1 MMLRI
6 CIFTLISLFI
16 ILFITNRCNQ
26 ENFNNGTTTASD
38 LSTTSASDS
47 STTSVS
53 DSSTTSV
60 SDSST
65 TSAGDLSTTSVN
77 DSNDDIFGNNEE
89 NNNSNV
95 NNNTNSLIGNN
106 VDDSMKMGTN
116 YNNYFQ
122 GGFCK
127 YQEKL
132 GYQVG
137 CSEHIYDDAFFNIDR
152 ELNSVK
158 QNYSIL
164 KS

>member
-1 MMLRI
+1 MLKI

-26 ENFNNGTTTASD
+26 ENFNNGTTSSSD
-38 LSTTSASDS
+38 LSTTSAIDL
-47 STTSVS
+47 STTSAI
-53 DSSTTSV
+53 
-60 SDSST
+60 DSST
-65 TSAGDLSTTSVN
+65 TSAIDSSTISAI
-77 DSNDDIFGNNEE
+77 DSNDDISENNEE
-89 NNNSNV
+89 NNNSNI

-106 VDDSMKMGTN
+106 VDDSIQMGTN